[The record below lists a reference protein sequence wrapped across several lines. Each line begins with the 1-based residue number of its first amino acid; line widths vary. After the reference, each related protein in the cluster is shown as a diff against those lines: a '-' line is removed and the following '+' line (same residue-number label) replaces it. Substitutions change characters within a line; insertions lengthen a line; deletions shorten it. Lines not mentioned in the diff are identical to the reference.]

1 LARVLPNCC
10 VATLIAWQFLSDGEY
25 KNETFS
31 LRGEKRHQLS
41 PARVNLDSLIS
52 RLPAM
57 LPVKTTERDSF
68 GYRLIQILKKL
79 NQGEK
84 LDPQALAEEFN
95 VSLRAIQRDLK
106 ERFAFLQLEKTKGRY
121 HLHTAFLGKLSL
133 RDIEHFARLAGVS
146 GLFPTKHDDFLRE
159 IFDARVQSALLVKG
173 HHYED
178 LGGKENSFRQLEQ
191 AILAHK
197 KIAYIYRKNDG
208 TKSYAEIEPYKLV
221 NQGGIWYLAG
231 KDGDKLKAFT
241 FTKIDQLQISD
252 VTFSVDPAV
261 EITLATEDSIWLNNT
276 KLEIVLK
283 ISAPVAD
290 YFKRRKLLA
299 NQVIEKELE
308 DGCLLVSCKVAHP
321 NQIFPIVRYWLPN
334 VRIISPEGYQAALEA
349 DLIAY
354 LTSQLD
360 PTNQTTGDNHV

>member
-1 LARVLPNCC
+1 M
-10 VATLIAWQFLSDGEY
+10 
-25 KNETFS
+25 
-31 LRGEKRHQLS
+31 
-41 PARVNLDSLIS
+41 S

-57 LPVKTTERDSF
+57 PPVKTTERDSF

-121 HLHTAFLGKLSL
+121 HLHPAFLGKLSL

-146 GLFPTKHDDFLRE
+146 GLFPAKNDDFLRE

-178 LGGKENSFRQLEQ
+178 LDGKEHSFHQLEQ
-191 AILAHK
+191 AILAHQ
-197 KIAYIYRKNDG
+197 KIAYDYRKTDG
-208 TKSYAEIEPYKLV
+208 LKSYASIEPYKLV
-221 NQGGIWYLAG
+221 NHGGIWYLAG

-241 FTKIDQLQISD
+241 FSKIDRLQVSD
-252 VTFSVDPAV
+252 VTFNADPAV
-261 EITLATEDSIWLNNT
+261 ETTLAAEDGIWLNNT
-276 KLEIVLK
+276 KLEVVLK
-283 ISAPVAD
+283 IAAPVAD
-290 YFKRRKLLA
+290 YFKRRKLVA

-308 DGCLLVSCKVAHP
+308 DGGLLLSSKVAHI
-321 NQIFPIVRYWLPN
+321 NQILPTVRHWIPHI
-334 VRIISPEGYQAALEA
+334 RIISPEGLQAEMER
-349 DLIAY
+349 DIQAY
-354 LTSQLD
+354 LAA
-360 PTNQTTGDNHV
+360 H